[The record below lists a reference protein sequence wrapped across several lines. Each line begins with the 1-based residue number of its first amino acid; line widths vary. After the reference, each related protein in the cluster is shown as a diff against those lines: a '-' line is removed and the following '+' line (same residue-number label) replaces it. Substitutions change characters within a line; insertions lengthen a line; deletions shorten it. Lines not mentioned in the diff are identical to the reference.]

1 MMGEIKDE
9 MVTKVM
15 MEVKVQ
21 MTSSKKLGN
30 HNGRCSVVSEGN
42 KSTGKMNEWAIVL
55 AKDSFM
61 KAHSPEG
68 AGLQLRLDVISTAR

>member
-30 HNGRCSVVSEGN
+30 HKGRCSVVSEGN
-42 KSTGKMNEWAIVL
+42 KSTGKMNEWTVVL

-61 KAHSPEG
+61 KAYSPEG